1 MKIYKKL
8 LFGLCRTCMEN
19 QIQTCEHTNRD
30 RMITGT
36 WVTDEVKKAV
46 EKDYILDK
54 IFEVWHFDRISQY
67 DPQTNSGGA
76 FTDYVNT
83 FLKMKQEASGWPKW
97 CQTEDDRYKY
107 IEEYHQ
113 REGIRLEYHNIASN
127 PGLRALAKVMLNS
140 FWGKIGQRENMPKTT
155 YITEPCEY
163 FDMLT
168 SKCQQVKDVSHVSEE
183 MVRLQWVLDD
193 DFVET
198 RGRTNVV
205 IAAYT
210 TAQARLKLY
219 SYLERLGD
227 RTLYADTDSIIFT
240 ARPGEWSPP
249 LDDYLGDMTD
259 ETPGKKILSFVT
271 GGPKNYAY
279 TVQDSHGEISA
290 CCKVK
295 GIALNHKNSLD
306 INFDTIKNM
315 ITSTGTSVVTVR
327 NDYKIARD
335 SEMTEIITRKE
346 NKDYKLVFDKR
357 ILQRGLISVPYGYLY
372 GR

>member
-1 MKIYKKL
+1 MKCFIEHLEIASPLQPRDAFFGGRTDAFKLHAQADEDTDIKYFDVTSLYPFINKTGKIPLGRPQIVTENFDLLQNYEYLIKCRILPPKHLYMPVVPMKINKKL

-54 IFEVWHFDRISQY
+54 IFEVWHFERISQY

-83 FLKMKQEASGWPKW
+83 FLKMKQEASSWPKW

-168 SKCQQVKDVSHVSEE
+168 SNCQQV
-183 MVRLQWVLDD
+183 
-193 DFVET
+193 
-198 RGRTNVV
+198 
-205 IAAYT
+205 
-210 TAQARLKLY
+210 
-219 SYLERLGD
+219 
-227 RTLYADTDSIIFT
+227 
-240 ARPGEWSPP
+240 
-249 LDDYLGDMTD
+249 
-259 ETPGKKILSFVT
+259 
-271 GGPKNYAY
+271 
-279 TVQDSHGEISA
+279 
-290 CCKVK
+290 
-295 GIALNHKNSLD
+295 
-306 INFDTIKNM
+306 
-315 ITSTGTSVVTVR
+315 
-327 NDYKIARD
+327 
-335 SEMTEIITRKE
+335 
-346 NKDYKLVFDKR
+346 
-357 ILQRGLISVPYGYLY
+357 
-372 GR
+372 